1 MSKQLRLFTNSE
13 FGMRNEELFNES
25 IPNSELK
32 GGDSVKKILA
42 VIAIF
47 GVLLTVLG
55 QMQSTEARSLWRD
68 GYGWSLY
75 SDRKARNVGD
85 ILTIVINESTS
96 QTASKERSNTKSGSV
111 NLGAGTGIFHFL
123 AAATASGSDNF
134 SASGSATDTNS
145 FTGNVTVTVVE
156 VLPNGNMVVEGTQS
170 IWQNRD
176 EHKITIRGIIR
187 REDVTR
193 NNTVSSNRV
202 ADATLKFDGKGPLNA
217 KQRQGILTQI
227 FNILF

>member
-1 MSKQLRLFTNSE
+1 M
-13 FGMRNEELFNES
+13 
-25 IPNSELK
+25 
-32 GGDSVKKILA
+32 KKILA

-47 GVLLTVLG
+47 GVLLICFG
-55 QMQSTEARSLWRD
+55 QSTEARSLWRD
-68 GYGWSLY
+68 GGGWSLY
-75 SDRKARNVGD
+75 SDRKARDVGD
-85 ILTIVINESTS
+85 ILTIVINETSS

-111 NLGAGTGIFHFL
+111 TLGSGTGIFHFL

-134 SASGSATDTNS
+134 SAQGSATDSNR

-187 REDVTR
+187 RDDVTT